1 MARPPVGVGH
11 IPKYGLHRPSG
22 RAVLYLDRRPVY
34 LGRYDSPES
43 WERYWQLVAA
53 YGTPEQRRIP
63 VLTSRD
69 SISVAALVERY
80 LADAVESYGR
90 GNEYLDTI
98 RAAVAPLLELHAST
112 SVKDFGPMSLK
123 AVRTHRITQG
133 RKRGRKAADGRPQEW
148 KPVARLYINKLT
160 RIIVGIFRWG
170 VEEELVP
177 AGVWEALRSVKGL
190 RKGGDGRPCVCLLR

>member
-1 MARPPVGVGH
+1 MARSNVLSRMARRPVGPGR
-11 IPKYGLHRPSG
+11 IPKYGLHKPSG
-22 RAVLYLDRRPVY
+22 RAVIYLDRRPVY
-34 LGRYDSPES
+34 LGEYDSPES
-43 WERYWQLVAA
+43 WERYWQLVAE

-112 SVKDFGPMSLK
+112 AVKDFGPKSLI
-123 AVRTHRITQG
+123 AVRTHRINQG
-133 RKRGRKAADGRPQEW
+133 RKKGYKAANEQAQEW
-148 KPVARLYINKLT
+148 KPVARVYIN
-160 RIIVGIFRWG
+160 
-170 VEEELVP
+170 
-177 AGVWEALRSVKGL
+177 
-190 RKGGDGRPCVCLLR
+190 